1 MTPQDPP
8 KDVPSELIREGA
20 RRIDPKDLE
29 KVVDRAE
36 EIKKKFALPGPL
48 NRFVEDGRLLIEL
61 VRDYLSGKY
70 RQLPYWTIAA
80 SAFTLIYVFNPLD
93 IVPDVLPVVGVLDDA
108 TIVGACLM
116 MIEQDL
122 LHYRKWKLG
131 R

>member
-1 MTPQDPP
+1 
-8 KDVPSELIREGA
+8 
-20 RRIDPKDLE
+20 
-29 KVVDRAE
+29 VVDRAE

-122 LHYRKWKLG
+122 LHYRKWKQG